1 MKQTDFKNMLT
12 KLSKASL
19 SEFSNRLKINEEYI
33 ILGIPTPIQKKV
45 AKDIAKSE
53 GLQHIKDFIDYKD
66 SLFYEEVVV
75 TYFVF
80 TNISKTLEKDLYFEY
95 LIQLL
100 KFNNSWA
107 TNDLFAAAIKP
118 PKKIKEDFHKYILSN
133 LNSKNYWDKRFS
145 IICLMNYFID
155 DLNIDNTLKVLSSIK
170 SNQYYV
176 QMALGWAFATTLA
189 KQREKT
195 YPYMF
200 SERIDKKVNQ
210 IAIQKAIESK
220 RISEEDK
227 IKLRELR
234 SKLKLS

>member
-1 MKQTDFKNMLT
+1 MKQTAFKNMLT

-53 GLQHIKDFIDYKD
+53 GLQHIKDFINYSD
-66 SLFYEEVVV
+66 SLYYEEVII

-95 LIQLL
+95 LTILL

-118 PKKIKEDFHKYILSN
+118 SENIKFEFHKYILN
-133 LNSKNYWDKRFS
+133 KINSTNYWDTRFS

-176 QMALGWAFATTLA
+176 KMALGWAFATALA
-189 KQREKT
+189 KQRDKT
-195 YPYMF
+195 YPYIF
-200 SERIDKKVNQ
+200 LKKIDKNINQ
-210 IAIQKAIESK
+210 IAIQKAIESR
-220 RISEEDK
+220 RISEDDK

-234 SKLKLS
+234 SELKSS